1 MRAVNTFNLTIKNNV
16 PKIVA
21 IPVKLWAK
29 PNKSPSENWSASAIT
44 LLTISPV
51 GWASRKL
58 RGRCSILLN
67 ASFLMSLTTL

>member
-21 IPVKLWAK
+21 IPVKLCVK

-51 GWASRKL
+51 GWASR
-58 RGRCSILLN
+58 
-67 ASFLMSLTTL
+67 